1 LRELDKLKSSTNQQL
16 AFDSRKATRYIKEN
30 KEKFKFDLVDYDA
43 EAILGRSYDNGYA
56 DNRIVAQ
63 AFVNK
68 YGVISND
75 INVQFKAMG
84 LGLEVRELSGLS
96 EIKEDN
102 YTGFKTVEMSKEEFQ
117 DFHDT
122 RLDQNEFDLLI
133 NEYLIVF

>member
-1 LRELDKLKSSTNQQL
+1 GD
-16 AFDSRKATRYIKEN
+16 
-30 KEKFKFDLVDYDA
+30 
-43 EAILGRSYDNGYA
+43 SYDNGYA

-63 AFVNK
+63 AFVNE

-122 RLDQNEFDLLI
+122 RLDKNEFDLLI
-133 NEYLIVF
+133 NEYLIVFDKDTEEDEYGWKVPIQSFKWDGQYYIHIKKKVLKSRH